1 MFTRYTSASILGCMA
16 VLLSACSS
24 QPEIS
29 NTPQALDGSCDY
41 DRRELLA
48 KLPALA
54 IEVNGET
61 ELEGANGEYF
71 SVPAERLKAFPKA
84 RYFQLD
90 ISTRI
95 GGNCQPTVLHSIAP
109 LSIDNLDITPNDGR
123 LYQSSSVLKAVKACL
138 GEYSISF
145 CQENGLTEALDLDQA
160 SLLRQSQPRLLR
172 QCSVDTLTALQS
184 KLVTNSSDA
193 GYLIC
198 SPGLDSDEIAIQIK
212 ASAGASGKVFRAF
225 EPR

>member
-1 MFTRYTSASILGCMA
+1 MFSRYTSAFILSGMA
-16 VLLSACSS
+16 LLLSACSS

-29 NTPQALDGSCDY
+29 STPQALGGSCDY

-48 KLPALA
+48 QLPTLA

-71 SVPAERLKAFPKA
+71 NIPTERLNAFPKA

-90 ISTRI
+90 ISTRL
-95 GGNCQPTVLHSIAP
+95 GGDCQPTVLHSIAP
-109 LSIDNLDITPNDGR
+109 LNIDNLDITPNDGR
-123 LYQSSSVLKAVKACL
+123 LYQSSAVLKALKACL

-145 CQENGLTEALDLDQA
+145 CQENGLTEVLSLDQA
-160 SLLRQSQPRLLR
+160 SLVRQSQPRLLR

-184 KLVTNSSDA
+184 KLATNSSDA

-198 SPGLDSDEIAIQIK
+198 SPGLDSNEITIQIK
-212 ASAGASGKVFRAF
+212 ASAGASGKVYRAF